1 MSSVTLLG
9 KFSRSIFIKEEYNG
23 NMFVMT
29 HIAVGP
35 GQSQTS
41 STRLEQRTI
50 WSWVEPFV

>member
-9 KFSRSIFIKEEYNG
+9 KFSRSIFIKEEFNG